1 MNVPK
6 QCEFCPNSKTD
17 YYTCPK
23 CNANYCSLK
32 CYRAPAHL
40 QCTET
45 FYKQCVEEE
54 MRLVSKAGLD
64 VKKKTVEALKTNL
77 ADDEAEGL
85 DSDDETDLSDRL
97 AGVDLEDSDQ
107 VWQNLTES
115 ERAEF
120 RNLVETGDI
129 SKFVPEFRPWWDHH
143 FTPARKVQ
151 DLEESQREVHEFT
164 DQINERI
171 PQPLSKISSLREI
184 TGVGGGSPVSPTVKF
199 GLMNVMYAYAFTH
212 RLYRG
217 SVAEDPDN
225 LAEFPGV
232 VLTICGS
239 LRTPR
244 PQNFDSAEM
253 ALQAAVTSVVEN
265 GALLQTSDE
274 EAKKIRND
282 VFKIVRGPGLEG
294 LDNLYL
300 LSALSDLIRLMKQ
313 AARHSKSKEVK
324 LAIKK
329 LQFYLSWANDSY
341 QDLKA

>member
-1 MNVPK
+1 MNLPK

-23 CNANYCSLK
+23 CNAPYCSLK
-32 CYRAPAHL
+32 CYRSPSHL

-54 MRLVSKAGLD
+54 MRLVSKAGAD

-77 ADDEAEGL
+77 AGEEEEGL

-129 SKFVPEFRPWWDHH
+129 SKFVPDFKPWWDHH
-143 FTPARKVQ
+143 FTPAKKVQ
-151 DLEESQREVHEFT
+151 DLEESQREILEFAS
-164 DQINERI
+164 QVEQRI
-171 PQPLSKISSLREI
+171 PLLLEKIPSLRDL
-184 TGVGGGSPVSPTVKF
+184 TGGGVSPAVKF
-199 GLMNVMYAYAFTH
+199 GLMNAVYAYAFAH

-217 SVAEDPDN
+217 GVADEPDN
-225 LAEFPGV
+225 LAEYPGV
-232 VLTICGS
+232 VLTVSGS
-239 LRTPR
+239 LRTTPR

-274 EAKKIRND
+274 EAKKVRND
-282 VFKIVRGPGLEG
+282 VFKIVCGPGLDG
-294 LDNLYL
+294 RDNLYL
-300 LSALSDLIRLMKQ
+300 LSALSDFIRLMRQGAK
-313 AARHSKSKEVK
+313 HTKSKEAK
-324 LAIKK
+324 LAVKK
-329 LQFYLSWANDSY
+329 LEFYLSWANECY
-341 QDLKA
+341 EDLKS